1 VASRPTTALF
11 VRIPPEQARELDRLA
26 FESRRPKQAV
36 VSELLSRYIGEPAG
50 RRITIDTREEP
61 ETVVG
66 HYAFRA
72 DEPDR
77 RAREP
82 DAASPEPDVLTL
94 EELADLLRADPRE
107 LEKLAGRG
115 GIPGRR
121 IGGSW
126 RFSRD
131 AVIEWLG
138 ESSPPEPGEE

>member
-1 VASRPTTALF
+1 M
-11 VRIPPEQARELDRLA
+11 RIPQEQARELDRLA

-36 VSELLSRYIGEPAG
+36 VSELLSRYIGDRTAG
-50 RRITIDTREEP
+50 RRITIETREEP
-61 ETVVG
+61 DTVVG
-66 HYAFRA
+66 HYAFRPNQP
-72 DEPDR
+72 ER

-82 DAASPEPDVLTL
+82 DAAPPEPDVLTL
-94 EELADLLRADPRE
+94 EELADLLRVDPRE
-107 LEKLAGRG
+107 LEKLAGAG

-138 ESSPPEPGEE
+138 GSPPPEPGEE